1 MLNLITTRID
11 TLRAGRATRRSRYP
25 AARAALPPALYSVWK
40 RLAPL
45 EFKGIRTDAFF
56 FACAVEGLLTF
67 FDCVRRS
74 GQPCA
79 LPSKAADSV
88 WHAWIKLNPIGLDE
102 FTQRFFG
109 RAIPHVEGEQMADMT
124 AALANCLVQA
134 RRIEGLPAA
143 GPALPT
149 LFVLDRRL
157 RMADGFG
164 YRAFG
169 AKLGYSP
176 LDDSGRNAGPYAFP
190 AALDALDLLESGMIT
205 LAEWRAERK
214 RLTEQNGSGGASS
227 CGSGGASL
235 TVGGDAGCADGSG
248 SSGSSCG
255 SSCGGGGCGGGS

>member
-1 MLNLITTRID
+1 MLNQITSRFESM
-11 TLRAGRATRRSRYP
+11 RATRATRRSRYP
-25 AARAALPPALYSVWK
+25 AARAAIPPALYPTWK

-56 FACAVEGLLTF
+56 FTCAVEGLLTF

-88 WHAWIKLNPIGLDE
+88 WHAWIKLNRSGLDE

-109 RAIPHVEGEQMADMT
+109 RVIPHVEGEQMADVS

-134 RRIEGLPAA
+134 RRVEGLPAA
-143 GPALPT
+143 GPALPA
-149 LFVLDRRL
+149 LFSLDRRL
-157 RMADGFG
+157 RMAKGYG

-169 AKLGYSP
+169 ERLGYSP
-176 LDDSGRNAGPYAFP
+176 LDEGGMTTGEYAFP
-190 AALDALDLLESGMIT
+190 AALATVALLDSGMLQPSELEIQ
-205 LAEWRAERK
+205 RK
-214 RLTEQNGSGGASS
+214 RLAEQNGSA
-227 CGSGGASL
+227 CGSGEAGL
-235 TVGGDAGCADGSG
+235 TLTSDAACADGS
-248 SSGSSCG
+248 SASDCSGSSCG